1 MGYAVFAQR
10 KVVLTSRLNTLQLM
24 EMQMDD
30 KQYRLATDTTQLQQQ
45 LSAIHQAQ
53 SNELSGLYDLLSA
66 TTSDQDSTE
75 GSDREQIS
83 AEIESV
89 KNKYQGY
96 EDEINEQ
103 IYDLSAKEN
112 SIELEKKRLE
122 TQITKVE
129 KELENIEKSEASA
142 IERANPKYD
151 GVG

>member
-30 KQYRLATDTTQLQQQ
+30 KQYRLATDTIQLQQQ
-45 LSAIHQAQ
+45 LSAIHQGQ
-53 SNELSGLYDLLSA
+53 SDELSGLYERLSQNP
-66 TTSDQDSTE
+66 TDQDPE
-75 GSDREQIS
+75 GTNRDAIN

-89 KNKYQGY
+89 KNTYQGY

-129 KELENIEKSEASA
+129 KELENIEKFEASA